1 MLEAIMSTLT
11 IMGWLGIILGILASV
26 NIVTGTLLNVWNKKE
41 SFSIK
46 KMLKGIGKVA
56 IFYISAALISIAFTM
71 LPFINE
77 MITNTFGTV
86 LLSND
91 LLNTLSGIGVL
102 GVVTSTIVV
111 QAKKAVSG
119 VVGLANI
126 SSEVE
131 EITWTVEEE

>member
-11 IMGWLGIILGILASV
+11 IIGWLGLILGILASV

-46 KMLKGIGKVA
+46 KMFKGIGKVA
-56 IFYISAALISIAFTM
+56 IFYVSAALISIAFTM

-77 MITNTFGTV
+77 MITNAFGTV
-86 LLSND
+86 LVSNES
-91 LLNTLSGIGVL
+91 LGTLSGVGVL
-102 GVVTSTIVV
+102 GVVVSTIVV
-111 QAKKAVSG
+111 QGKKAISG
-119 VVGLANI
+119 IIGLANI

-131 EITWTVEEE
+131 EITWKVEDE